1 MRLSPSEEQVG
12 GQLPLCVYD
21 KAIHISSD
29 AAILAHRELIIPSPA
44 AYLKLSL
51 CKSIEMGKGRS
62 STIGKDNQQDLM
74 TISWIFLE

>member
-12 GQLPLCVYD
+12 GHLSLCVYD

-29 AAILAHRELIIPSPA
+29 DTILAHRELIIPSPA

-51 CKSIEMGKGRS
+51 VRALKGGKADG
-62 STIGKDNQQDLM
+62 QQLAK
-74 TISWIFLE
+74 TTSKT